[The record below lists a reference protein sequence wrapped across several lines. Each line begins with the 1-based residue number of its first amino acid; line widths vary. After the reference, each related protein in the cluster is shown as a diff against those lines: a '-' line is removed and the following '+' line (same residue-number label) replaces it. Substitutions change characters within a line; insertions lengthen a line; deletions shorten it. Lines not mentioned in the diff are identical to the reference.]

1 MQFIAFVVHLPRNQ
15 NQKLMSATRVSRKEA
30 EEIAKLVVKE
40 KTDALNARRVKF
52 NTHVAELYTASLPAG
67 CIAMA
72 KARPE
77 LFMSHS
83 IEVKVGGYSIGS
95 YRLPDGVPS
104 YRYWE
109 SFNLSA
115 DKFAHIRTEF
125 DAICAVRSKLMG
137 IEAEIVGHV
146 ISLKT
151 AKNIEDAY
159 PEAVGY
165 FETKPVGSQL
175 PVISSSVLR
184 NKLNE
189 IS

>member
-1 MQFIAFVVHLPRNQ
+1 
-15 NQKLMSATRVSRKEA
+15 MSATRVSRKEA

-40 KTDALNARRVKF
+40 KTDALNARHVKF

-72 KARPE
+72 KERPE
-77 LFMSHS
+77 LFTFDP
-83 IEVKVGGYSIGS
+83 IKVNVGGYSIGS
-95 YRLPDGVPS
+95 YGLPDGVPG
-104 YRYWE
+104 YKYWE

-125 DAICAVRSKLMG
+125 DAICAVKSKLRG

-151 AKNIEDAY
+151 AKSIEDAY

-165 FETKPVGSQL
+165 FTTKPAGSQL
-175 PVISSSVLR
+175 PIISSSVLR

>member
-1 MQFIAFVVHLPRNQ
+1 
-15 NQKLMSATRVSRKEA
+15 MSATRVSRKEA

-104 YRYWE
+104 YRYWK

-125 DAICAVRSKLMG
+125 DAICAVGSKLMG